1 MKDTTFYT
9 AHTKLFLLISVAIMI
24 IAVVLGVC
32 GAGMNMGIDFTG
44 GSLLRYEVGQPF
56 EVADVEAALTQAG
69 VAERQIAKTGD
80 GAEKTGLQIRMKLVE
95 ESDDLRA
102 ALEEQLKTKY
112 PNLAYVSIE
121 HVGAIAGQ
129 DLIRNAIT
137 SMLIVFVCLLI
148 YIAIRFDFYSGLA
161 ALIAL
166 VHDVAIMCAFMVFF
180 RGMYQVNSSFIAAL
194 LTIVGYS
201 INNTIV
207 IFDRIRETAKAPGF
221 REGPKKAVVEQAV
234 SSTISRTINTTLT
247 TLLTLVTLYVLGV
260 DSIKEF
266 AFPLIVG
273 MLAGTYSSVL
283 ISGQIWAMW
292 QDNNAF
298 GKVKAIFKKA

>member
-1 MKDTTFYT
+1 MENKSFYT
-9 AHTKLFLLISVAIMI
+9 AHTKVFILISLAIMV
-24 IAVVLGVC
+24 IAVVMSIC

-44 GSLLRYEVGQPF
+44 GSLLRYEVGQAF
-56 EVADVEAALTQAG
+56 EVADVEAALDQVGIT
-69 VAERQIAKTGD
+69 ERQIAKTGD

-95 ESDDLRA
+95 DSDDLRA
-102 ALEEQLKTKY
+102 ALEEQLKIKY
-112 PNLAYVSIE
+112 PDLTYVSIE

-137 SMLIVFVCLLI
+137 SMLIVFACLLI

-166 VHDVAIMCAFMVFF
+166 VHDVAIMCSFMVFF
-180 RGMYQVNSSFIAAL
+180 QGMYQVNSSFIAAM

-207 IFDRIRETAKAPGF
+207 IFDRIRETVKAPGH
-221 REGPKKAVVEQAV
+221 REGPRKAIVETAV
-234 SSTISRTINTTLT
+234 SSTIARTINTTIT
-247 TLLTLVTLYVLGV
+247 TLLTLVTLYILGV

-283 ISGQIWAMW
+283 LSGQIWAMW
-292 QDNNAF
+292 QDNNSF